1 MIGDELAFP
10 HSEVD
15 HYEKVNN
22 EICGI
27 MKFNGGMTIR
37 QYFVAQAMAGLMN
50 NNLGR
55 NFFNKKNLR
64 DLPRWAVS
72 YADACLAA
80 EAETRK

>member
-1 MIGDELAFP
+1 MIGDEPAFP
-10 HSEVD
+10 IVKQMDTFEGD
-15 HYEKVNN
+15 AL
-22 EICGI
+22 
-27 MKFNGGMTIR
+27 MKCCASGMTIR

-64 DLPRWAVS
+64 ELPRWAVS